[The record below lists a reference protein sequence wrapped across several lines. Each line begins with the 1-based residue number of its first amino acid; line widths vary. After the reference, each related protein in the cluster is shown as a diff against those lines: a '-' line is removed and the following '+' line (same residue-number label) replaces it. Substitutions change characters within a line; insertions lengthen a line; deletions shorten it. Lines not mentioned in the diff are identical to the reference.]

1 MPDRSLR
8 IRLLLHALDRTGP
21 PMLARSLARWLQ
33 TEHPD
38 HTLEIVSFRG
48 GPLIGDFIE
57 LGPVHVLL
65 ESSEAWDHHEP
76 RPERAV
82 AVRERASSVGG
93 ADVMLAVSVAAGQV
107 LPYLPQPEPPLVTW
121 SVEQGE
127 DLHWIDQPVG
137 LEEKTVRWLAGS
149 TGTLDELDVRLP
161 GVDVH
166 LAPEF
171 VPSGPPTDR
180 AVVAHC
186 RRSLDTPSGGLLVVG
201 AGIAT
206 TRKAPDLF
214 IEAALHTHRTGRSQ
228 DRFVWIGG
236 ERDALYL
243 KLLAEV
249 DRLRL
254 DNVRFLGNV
263 EDVVPWLAAAD
274 ILLHP
279 ARLDSFPLVC
289 LHSTLA
295 GTPVVGFL
303 GAGGLEEML
312 GDALVAAPYPDLAG
326 LVDGI
331 DTLRDPRVR
340 SSVADRQ
347 RSRVRA
353 RHIAEVAAGD
363 VLLHLTQ
370 VAEGSRS

>member
-1 MPDRSLR
+1 MTARPMR

-33 TEHPD
+33 AEHPD
-38 HTLEIVSFRG
+38 HTLEIVAFRG

-57 LGPVHVLL
+57 FGPVHVLL
-65 ESSEAWDHHEP
+65 EPHEPWDHRGP
-76 RPERAV
+76 RPDRATR
-82 AVRERASSVGG
+82 VRERASSVGD

-107 LPYLPQPEPPLVTW
+107 LPYLPQPDPPLVTW

-127 DLHWIDQPVG
+127 DLHWIDQPIG
-137 LEEKTVRWLAGS
+137 LEERSVRWLAGS
-149 TGTLDELDVRLP
+149 SGTLSELRDRLP
-161 GVDVH
+161 GVDIH

-171 VPSGPPTDR
+171 VPSHPTTDR
-180 AVVAHC
+180 AVIAHC
-186 RRSLDTPSGGLLVVG
+186 RRSLGTRPDGLLVVG

-206 TRKAPDLF
+206 RRKAPDLF
-214 IEAALHTHRTGRSQ
+214 IEAALHAHRTGRLQ

-236 ERDALYL
+236 ENDALHP

-254 DNVRFLGNV
+254 DNIRFLGNV

-289 LHSTLA
+289 LHAALA
-295 GTPVVGFL
+295 GTPVVGFV
-303 GAGGLEEML
+303 GVGGLEEML
-312 GDALVAAPYPDLAG
+312 GDALVAVPYPHLPG
-326 LVDGI
+326 LLEGI
-331 DTLRDPRVR
+331 DSFREPSVR
-340 SSVADRQ
+340 SAVAERQ

-353 RHIAEVAAGD
+353 GHISEVAAGE
-363 VLLHLTQ
+363 VLMHLAN
-370 VAEGSRS
+370 VAGGSLS